1 MKLTPKQ
8 QEVKK
13 FLEKIQ
19 TYIEKIEKCKT
30 GDNNRTKNR
39 KNTNW
44 MTIRTQVKYYDD
56 YFYEN
61 ECTSLIEETERK
73 NFLTKY
79 GIYYNDNNKKLIEE
93 LLKMSRGEEFN
104 LPDIIRSYQT
114 SRYYPT
120 NLRQG
125 GFNVNLNDTIPEE
138 EITEKSTHSLVELF
152 DLFGKKE
159 DLKTHLAN
167 LPETA
172 KKKLPELF
180 TPKNLPELNTQ
191 EELSLTGGK
200 YSKKKRNRNRSNK
213 KKKGK
218 KKRSKRKTTMNN

>member
-1 MKLTPKQ
+1 
-8 QEVKK
+8 
-13 FLEKIQ
+13 
-19 TYIEKIEKCKT
+19 
-30 GDNNRTKNR
+30 
-39 KNTNW
+39 

-93 LLKMSRGEEFN
+93 LLKMRGEEFN

-138 EITEKSTHSLVELF
+138 EITLIFKVL
-152 DLFGKKE
+152 
-159 DLKTHLAN
+159 
-167 LPETA
+167 
-172 KKKLPELF
+172 
-180 TPKNLPELNTQ
+180 Q
-191 EELSLTGGK
+191 
-200 YSKKKRNRNRSNK
+200 
-213 KKKGK
+213 
-218 KKRSKRKTTMNN
+218 